1 MKYALLLL
9 VGCADVAQPY
19 ELEHARIMA
28 VGVTPPGLAA
38 GETARIDIL
47 VTDGEGPRIADP
59 TDVEISSEL
68 GLAITRDDTGWQV
81 TADGRSSVVA
91 FDVRVSVGVESL
103 TAQKT
108 LAFGTHTD
116 NPPTPVIVGTVER
129 IPADRDLVLA
139 PEVIDPAW
147 SYRWFSSVGELTGYT
162 RAESTLEPIAGA
174 SGALALV
181 VRDQAGGTSWVITS
195 ATVQP

>member
-1 MKYALLLL
+1 MKYLLLLL

-19 ELEHARIMA
+19 ELEHPRVMA

-47 VTDGEGPRIADP
+47 ITDVDGPRVADP
-59 TDVEISSEL
+59 ADVEIRSDF
-68 GLAITRDDTGWQV
+68 GLAIAREDGWQV

-91 FDVRVSVGVESL
+91 FDVRVQVGAELL

-108 LAFGTHTD
+108 LVFGTHAD
-116 NPPTPVIVGTVER
+116 NPPVPAIAAPVAE
-129 IPADRDLVLA
+129 IPADRDYVLT
-139 PEVIDPAW
+139 PEVLDPAW

-174 SGALALV
+174 EGAIALV
-181 VRDQAGGTSWVITS
+181 VRDQAGGTAWVIAP

>member
-1 MKYALLLL
+1 MRYLLLAL

-19 ELEHARIMA
+19 ELEHARVMA

-38 GETARIDIL
+38 GETARIDVLI
-47 VTDGEGPRIADP
+47 TDEAGPRVADP
-59 TDVEISSEL
+59 LEVEISSDF
-68 GLAITRDDTGWQV
+68 GLAITRDETWQI
-81 TADGRSSVVA
+81 TADGRASVVL
-91 FDVRVSVGVESL
+91 FDVRINGL

-108 LAFGTHTD
+108 LAFGAHAD
-116 NPPTPVIVGTVER
+116 NPPTPAIVGAVES
-129 IPADRDLVLA
+129 IPANRDLVLV

-181 VRDQAGGTSWVITS
+181 VRDQAGGTSWVITP

>member
-1 MKYALLLL
+1 MKYLLFVL

-19 ELEHARIMA
+19 ELEHARVMA

-38 GETARIDIL
+38 GETAGIEIL
-47 VTDGEGPRIADP
+47 VTDGNGPRIADP
-59 TDVEISSEL
+59 VDVELSSDL
-68 GLAITRDDTGWQV
+68 GLAITRDATGWHV
-81 TADGRSSVVA
+81 TADDRSSIVA
-91 FDVRVSVGVESL
+91 FDVRVKVGAERL

-108 LAFGTHTD
+108 LAFGAHTD
-116 NPPTPVIVGTVER
+116 NPPAPVITGSVES

-147 SYRWFSSVGELTGYT
+147 SYRWFSSVGDLTGYT

-181 VRDQAGGTSWVITS
+181 VRDQAGGTSWVITP
-195 ATVQP
+195 ATVEP